1 MIVGIGEGDTSKLAA
16 LVAVPS
22 VFVTAI
28 GPSVAPGGTV
38 AVILFGLSIE
48 NAADTPLNVTA
59 VTSGSGPVKLSPLIT
74 TGAPIGPLVGVNEEI
89 AGAAAR
95 GRVRARDGDRE
106 PRQNDGQRGSHRAT

>member
-1 MIVGIGEGDTSKLAA
+1 VGLNEVIVGIGEGDTSKLAA

-59 VTSGSGPVKLSPLIT
+59 VTSGSG
-74 TGAPIGPLVGVNEEI
+74 
-89 AGAAAR
+89 R
-95 GRVRARDGDRE
+95 
-106 PRQNDGQRGSHRAT
+106 